1 MLLLSIALI
10 LIPFAFL
17 DKVFNNRT
25 KRIIIIL
32 FSGYFIFLGGF
43 RWLTG
48 TDWYAYYYAFLNSD
62 TIYGAFLAP
71 HTMEWGY
78 GFLNY
83 IVNVLGGDYTIF
95 LIVFTFL
102 KVYLK
107 YRVFISQ
114 YFINYA
120 LFSFFLFYCYEA
132 GAIYGTRQ
140 TLAVSLIFLSVS
152 FIIQRKFLW
161 FLALVVLATLI
172 HRTAIVFIFSYWIF
186 NYKSTQQQ
194 LLKVFL
200 FSIVLYFI
208 FLSID
213 PSFLTNLPIISN
225 FSSYQEKL
233 EAYSELQQIS
243 YGKVDAQT
251 SNILGVIK
259 KMMILLPLILSFN
272 NLKSRL
278 SSQQFYIYRG
288 LLNTIIFGATIY
300 FVFGAMASDFKRMNA
315 YFDIFEILAIP
326 ILLYNIRN
334 KKLILLVGVYFML
347 IAFSKLYTAIITFED
362 LLDPFYFIFDLPFYR
377 HMY

>member
-1 MLLLSIALI
+1 MLLFFIALF

-17 DKVFNNRT
+17 DKIVSNRT
-25 KRIIIIL
+25 KRILLFL

-48 TDWYAYYYAFLNSD
+48 TDWYAYYYTFLNSD

-78 GFLNY
+78 GFMNY
-83 IVNVLGGDYTIF
+83 IVNILGGDYTIF
-95 LIVFTFL
+95 LIIFTFL
-102 KVYLK
+102 KVHLK
-107 YRVFISQ
+107 YRVIISSNFVQ
-114 YFINYA
+114 YA

-140 TLAVSLIFLSVS
+140 TLAVSIIFLSIG
-152 FIIQRKFLW
+152 FIIQRKFWL
-161 FLALVVLATLI
+161 FLALVILASLI
-172 HRTAIVFIFSYWIF
+172 HRTAIIFIFSYWIF
-186 NYKSTQQQ
+186 NYKSTQKQ

-200 FSIVLYFI
+200 FSILLYLI
-208 FLSID
+208 FLNID
-213 PSFLTNLPIISN
+213 PSFLKNLPIINN

-233 EAYSELQQIS
+233 NVYSELQQIS
-243 YGKVDAQT
+243 YGKVDTQT
-251 SNILGVIK
+251 SNILGVLK

-272 NLKSRL
+272 NLKNRL
-278 SSQQFYIYRG
+278 ASEQFFIYRG
-288 LLNTIIFGATIY
+288 LLNIIIFGATIY
-300 FVFGAMASDFKRMNA
+300 FVFGAMASDFKRMNG

-334 KKLILLVGVYFML
+334 KKLIILVGLFFMS

-362 LLDPFYFIFDLPFYR
+362 LLDPFYFIFDLPFDR